1 MYPVIVQAIA
11 EQRNANMREE
21 AAAWRRAGDGRSW
34 PARPQRAALRIRG
47 AGRGPARRP
56 LRDPGTA

>member
-21 AAAWRRAGDGRSW
+21 AASWRRAGEGRSW
-34 PARPQRAALRIRG
+34 PARPPRAAFRIWG
-47 AGRGPARRP
+47 AGRRARRS